1 MATIAKTK
9 YLGPGPALRKK
20 QERTDRR
27 VANRPDYFGLA
38 LVMLLMFAIMALAI
52 WLASLGGASPQPI
65 DHWIL
70 MP

>member
-9 YLGPGPALRKK
+9 YLGPGPRLRREQAKR
-20 QERTDRR
+20 E
-27 VANRPDYFGLA
+27 NRADYFGLT
-38 LVMLLMFAIMALAI
+38 LVVLLMIAIMALAI
-52 WLASLGGASPQPI
+52 WLASLSGGAVQPV